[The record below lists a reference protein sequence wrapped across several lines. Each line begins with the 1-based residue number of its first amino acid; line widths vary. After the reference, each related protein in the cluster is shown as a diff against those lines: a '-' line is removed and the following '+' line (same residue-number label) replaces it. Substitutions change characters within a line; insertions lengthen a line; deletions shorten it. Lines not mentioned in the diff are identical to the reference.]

1 MTLLDEPSRLIV
13 YMIVIIRRAGSCHA
27 SVLARTCGS
36 HGAVYSHMIFVI
48 HVNRQR
54 PLCGGDRDCL
64 FVDTAPGSARHG
76 LPDSSAWRGSRG
88 FSRSEVAVSSPIMV
102 GGVLNHQAF

>member
-36 HGAVYSHMIFVI
+36 HGAVYSHM
-48 HVNRQR
+48 
-54 PLCGGDRDCL
+54 
-64 FVDTAPGSARHG
+64 
-76 LPDSSAWRGSRG
+76 
-88 FSRSEVAVSSPIMV
+88 
-102 GGVLNHQAF
+102 